1 MSEAQSTQNRLGKS
15 GYRLW
20 TILYYL
26 LVTFT
31 VIFLLAPLVIVVLLS
46 FQSRSYGGWPP
57 GSFTLRW
64 YRAIPNELGY
74 LGIENAVMTSFQIAI
89 VVGIISTLLGI
100 ITALALVRYEF
111 RYSNAVQTLFLSPLI
126 YPWVVVGLGIL
137 IVIGRLRT
145 SFGVDITLSFW
156 SVVLGHVL
164 ITMPFPIRTVGSSLQ
179 NYDESLE
186 EAAQDLGA
194 SEIETYVRITLPLI
208 KPGLLSGFI
217 FASILSFNNY
227 IVTLFLSGPN
237 VETVPLLLFSLF
249 RNLPPAQLAAIAT
262 LLMLGMLLLVWIAE
276 YFVGISRF
284 L

>member
-1 MSEAQSTQNRLGKS
+1 MSEAQSTQNRFEKS

-46 FQSRSYGGWPP
+46 FQSQSYGGWPP

>member
-1 MSEAQSTQNRLGKS
+1 MSETQSSENVLRKS

-20 TILYYL
+20 TVLYYII
-26 LVTFT
+26 VTFT
-31 VIFLLAPLVIVVLLS
+31 VVFLLAPLIIVVVLS
-46 FQSRSYGGWPP
+46 FQDRSYGGWPP

-64 YRAIPNELGY
+64 YKAIPNELGY
-74 LGIENAVMTSFQIAI
+74 LGIGEAVMTSFRIAL
-89 VVGIISTLLGI
+89 VVGILATFLGV

-111 RYSNAVQTLFLSPLI
+111 RYSNAIQTLFLSPLI

-145 SFGVDITLSFW
+145 AYDINITLSFW
-156 SVVLGHVL
+156 TVVMGHVL

-194 SEIETYVRITLPLI
+194 SEVETYLRITLPLI

-217 FASILSFNNY
+217 FAFILSFNNY
-227 IVTLFLSGPN
+227 IVTLFLSGPDT
-237 VETVPLLLFSLF
+237 ETIPLLLFSLF
-249 RNLPPAQLAAIAT
+249 RNLPPAQLSAIAT
-262 LLMLGMLLLVWIAE
+262 LLMLGMLFLVWLAE
-276 YFVGISRF
+276 YFVGISKF